1 MNSHEIHLI
10 RKTFAEVER
19 PTHVAALIF
28 YRRLFTMAPALR
40 PMFKTGVE
48 EQSRKLMEMLSF
60 AVSRLDAPE
69 VLLPELEALGAR
81 HGVRLL
87 GIAATNLVAA
97 GPADLFEAPTRQRQR
112 ALSEVLDRVRGR
124 YGFEAIAPGHLV
136 DRSGRRSA
144 D

>member
-81 HGVRLL
+81 HVGYGVQEFHYEIVGGALL
-87 GIAATNLVAA
+87 GMLQETLGEKFTPEVAA
-97 GPADLFEAPTRQRQR
+97 AWTKLYALIADTMKIGAAKAEA
-112 ALSEVLDRVRGR
+112 A
-124 YGFEAIAPGHLV
+124 
-136 DRSGRRSA
+136 SG
-144 D
+144 